1 MRTFD
6 APFLVVDRFA
16 IEKGLHEADAALG
29 AGGSVPQVL
38 SHRGEL
44 RLSVTRASLDDE
56 RCRRDC
62 RQRSDLF
69 RHQHRMPQ
77 RDQEQAA
84 DGPLVPHPKDP
95 ADQGR
100 VLQVGVRSQECRSP
114 TVRLSSPARTAA
126 SAWARTDLGARAE
139 SAGSNVVPMDIP
151 TLMPGLLHSAESQW
165 HIRHGVLRGCSLS
178 LLGSCLSAGE
188 RSR

>member
-1 MRTFD
+1 MGWPRRDIRTFD
-6 APFLVVDRFA
+6 VPFLIIDHFA

-84 DGPLVPHPKDP
+84 DGPLVPHPQDA
-95 ADQGR
+95 ADQGH
-100 VLQVGVRSQECRSP
+100 VLQVRVRSQGMAVSDGQAVQP
-114 TVRLSSPARTAA
+114 
-126 SAWARTDLGARAE
+126 GACS
-139 SAGSNVVPMDIP
+139 SAG
-151 TLMPGLLHSAESQW
+151 
-165 HIRHGVLRGCSLS
+165 
-178 LLGSCLSAGE
+178 LG
-188 RSR
+188 